1 MLVECRSHRSVH
13 CKSFFFKEFLLL
25 NIQIVGLQMDA
36 YWRSVV
42 LPRILSIECI
52 DVDVNTGRHS
62 PLFAWMISSGEDLAM
77 QR

>member
-1 MLVECRSHRSVH
+1 MSPSVD
-13 CKSFFFKEFLLL
+13 CTVCVF
-25 NIQIVGLQMDA
+25 
-36 YWRSVV
+36 

-77 QR
+77 QW